1 VKPIQTTISYGGATG
16 ATGTATGATPQ
27 GGKAKKFLSSAL
39 RNFVI
44 PWVVVLSFLWLGCH
58 LLYVYA
64 WTPAKETASDV
75 YYQVGIGNEN
85 FILEPGGWKTIPS
98 RVGTLTIEAE
108 DPTQSQYLFGRATWN
123 GGKDATG
130 VMPLKEL
137 MAMSINVGTSQGYY
151 EVGMGT
157 GAVPKNVRVQVN
169 RR

>member
-1 VKPIQTTISYGGATG
+1 MQPLWGGSQTP
-16 ATGTATGATPQ
+16 TGATPQ

-44 PWVVVLSFLWLGCH
+44 PWVVVLAFLWLGCH

-64 WTPAKETASDV
+64 WTPVKETASNV
-75 YYQVGIGNEN
+75 YYQVGMGNEN

-130 VMPLKEL
+130 VMPLRDL
-137 MAMSINVGTSQGYY
+137 MVMSINVGTSKGYY
-151 EVGMGT
+151 EIGMATGT
-157 GAVPKNVRVQVN
+157 VPKNVRVQVN

>member
-1 VKPIQTTISYGGATG
+1 MQPLWGGSQTPN
-16 ATGTATGATPQ
+16 GATPQ

-44 PWVVVLSFLWLGCH
+44 PWVTLILLTWLVCH
-58 LLYVYA
+58 LVYVYA